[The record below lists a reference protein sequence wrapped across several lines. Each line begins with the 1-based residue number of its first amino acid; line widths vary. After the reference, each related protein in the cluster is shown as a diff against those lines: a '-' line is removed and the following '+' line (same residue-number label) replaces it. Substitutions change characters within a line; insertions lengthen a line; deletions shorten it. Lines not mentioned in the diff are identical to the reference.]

1 MHGSTPHPLPPPP
14 AMLRPMMLLLLVARA
29 EAWVTISQS
38 YWGAQLNDIRAQMGV
53 NTSVAVEPVQR
64 LGYLWTSPAE
74 SASERGMGGGLTW
87 AIDPNL
93 CENLLSSFQE
103 QPFLGISFVTC
114 REIQAALHRGFSA
127 WADNSAKLRFVD
139 VSKECAAAGFTDATC
154 PLAKI
159 FVTWLT
165 PANLQALD
173 GNGRRRL
180 AHGPHADDS
189 GPDTEHSLISAERQ
203 SKGGDTAA
211 LARSFPGYT
220 NTFRRCAAKPPDDF
234 SFSLSPPASTLAC
247 PSPLSRAQLKR
258 RPAKRPLHR
267 DDTRDHLVQPA
278 ALLVP
283 RLGLLLCL
291 PPTEDDSRPDAS
303 RDHPVDIP
311 RRVIL
316 CVADRAAPLHP
327 ALYHRLAQDYRQAHR
342 RRGAP
347 CRLPHEG
354 GRCP

>member
-1 MHGSTPHPLPPPP
+1 MSGGRRLSSPLLLWLRPFVWTSVTRDLMHGRTPHPLPPPP
-14 AMLRPMMLLLLVARA
+14 AMLRPMTLLLLVARA

-139 VSKECAAAGFTDATC
+139 VSKECVAAGFTDATC

-220 NTFRRCAAKPPDDF
+220 NTFRRCAAKSPDDF
-234 SFSLSPPASTLAC
+234 FLLLARLHPCVPVAS
-247 PSPLSRAQLKR
+247 LSRAAQTASSQTASSSR
-258 RPAKRPLHR
+258 RHARPFR
-267 DDTRDHLVQPA
+267 STRSSAGTSTRPF
-278 ALLVP
+278 ALP
-283 RLGLLLCL
+283 S
-291 PPTEDDSRPDAS
+291 TN
-303 RDHPVDIP
+303 
-311 RRVIL
+311 
-316 CVADRAAPLHP
+316 
-327 ALYHRLAQDYRQAHR
+327 
-342 RRGAP
+342 
-347 CRLPHEG
+347 
-354 GRCP
+354 